1 MMIPKAE
8 NTYNT
13 DGNSAD
19 FHRCAE
25 GWRLYNIAFAAM
37 SEAYPDDFEARWNE
51 YTAHVRDCP
60 DCIAM
65 TGRFEEANQ
74 EYVERNRRLIRM
86 FGTLYPA
93 IQFLM
98 GTGVVIIG
106 IGLILFRV
114 PNPGKTACTRTE
126 PTRPQEV
133 SFQPRPKPWFPLLG
147 GLLNGL
153 APCSLVFSVALQA
166 AATTDPLR
174 AGLLMLVF
182 GLGTLPA
189 MLGLSL
195 LSAFIGERMRGL
207 FARLAALTVFA
218 LGAWTF
224 YQGWVFFDIMR
235 GLGNW

>member
-1 MMIPKAE
+1 LNPEFGYGLAFLTGLFGALHCLGMCSGINVGFAVRFGRRP
-8 NTYNT
+8 
-13 DGNSAD
+13 
-19 FHRCAE
+19 
-25 GWRLYNIAFAAM
+25 LYLLLYHGTRILVYSLFGVLGALL
-37 SEAYPDDFEARWNE
+37 AR
-51 YTAHVRDCP
+51 VLVLSG
-60 DCIAM
+60 IVGKGQGVLM
-65 TGRFEEANQ
+65 
-74 EYVERNRRLIRM
+74 
-86 FGTLYPA
+86 
-93 IQFLM
+93 M

-133 SFQPRPKPWFPLLG
+133 GFQPRPKPWFPLLG